1 MTDGGG
7 SKKLASHDVR
17 EPHQS
22 PPAPCIWKTVPVQVV
37 ARNMAHMAHMARNMS
52 ECDRVTIMYD
62 HDKWTQWQNV
72 VVLLHYGKF
81 T

>member
-1 MTDGGG
+1 M
-7 SKKLASHDVR
+7 
-17 EPHQS
+17 
-22 PPAPCIWKTVPVQVV
+22 